1 MVTIE
6 SSTASPIEISSSRR
20 VWARPWWAACSPIS
34 LPTSVGESP
43 SGTRASSVRPRS
55 GASSRADDRV
65 EGAVLEHAEPASAV
79 LDDGQR
85 NPERNC
91 LYAAH
96 RAAVGDDEHASAG
109 MPVRNPPQRLQHPL
123 LVCLGRL
130 AHELDTVPL
139 DRGQPLPG
147 SPVLLA

>member
-20 VWARPWWAACSPIS
+20 VCAAPWCAAWSPIS

-43 SGTRASSVRPRS
+43 SGTRASSARRQFGV
-55 GASSRADDRV
+55 SSRADDRA
-65 EGAVLEHAEPASAV
+65 EIAVLERTDPAAAV
-79 LDDGQR
+79 LDDGQG
-85 NPERNC
+85 NSERRR

-96 RAAVGDDEHASAG
+96 RAAVGDDEDPSAR
-109 MPVRNPPQRLQHPL
+109 MTLRDPLQRAQDAILVRLR
-123 LVCLGRL
+123 RL
-130 AHELDTVPL
+130 AGELDLFAL

-147 SPVLLA
+147 SPVL